1 MSTLG
6 VLVVSLM
13 AINFNQS
20 PEDSR
25 PALLYE
31 NDQNAIFDASPMNDP
46 VTPDEPGAAEKP
58 DIMMLGE
65 SYYMPTYQNSPC
77 RHPGFYVGAELAL
90 LKPYLGNAADERN
103 STSVT
108 RTIITS
114 FVQLD
119 YLASPRVWLGYTSRD
134 GLGVRIRWW
143 QFDQTGSENVSVE
156 EEWGPA
162 VHRYDGVNTGGFD
175 VNVLDAEVI
184 DSVFLNQ
191 KWELMFSGGFRY
203 AKFDWTHSSEGK
215 LKVDY
220 NGNTTV
226 SSIVYSYS
234 EDFEGVGAT
243 AALQLRR
250 GCCKRLGLFAN
261 ARGSLLYGDQQE
273 RIINDSEQNPLPIPA
288 TDFRLFP
295 DTVRAIWEAQL
306 GVDWTCELYHGL
318 YFTSRV
324 AGEAQYWNAMNN
336 GQDVGFSGF
345 TVAVGLIR

>member
-1 MSTLG
+1 
-6 VLVVSLM
+6 
-13 AINFNQS
+13 
-20 PEDSR
+20 
-25 PALLYE
+25 
-31 NDQNAIFDASPMNDP
+31 
-46 VTPDEPGAAEKP
+46 
-58 DIMMLGE
+58 
-65 SYYMPTYQNSPC
+65 
-77 RHPGFYVGAELAL
+77 
-90 LKPYLGNAADERN
+90 
-103 STSVT
+103 
-108 RTIITS
+108 
-114 FVQLD
+114 
-119 YLASPRVWLGYTSRD
+119 
-134 GLGVRIRWW
+134 
-143 QFDQTGSENVSVE
+143 
-156 EEWGPA
+156 

-288 TDFRLFP
+288 SDFRLFP